1 MTKISEIVDLLEQIA
16 PLSSQEDWDNSG
28 WQVKLKNNNVK
39 KAMLALSVTSDT
51 VKQAISKECELL
63 ITHHPLIFGDLKV
76 IDENKLVGEIITLAT
91 QNNLSIYSS
100 HTSLDVAKGGT
111 RDTLA
116 KVLKMKNVKIQQKY
130 LAIGELE
137 NEMPIDEFILFVK
150 KVLNVKNISLINQP
164 NITKIKK
171 IAICAGSG
179 GDFIGNLDDVDLFL
193 SSDIKYHQTIE
204 ATKFAVIDA
213 GHLETERIVLPELKV
228 LLSNAEIDVFIADE
242 KNLVNIC

>member
-1 MTKISEIVDLLEQIA
+1 MTKISEIIDLLEKMA
-16 PLSSQEDWDNSG
+16 PLSTQEDWDNSG
-28 WQVKLKNNNVK
+28 WQVKLNNNEAK
-39 KAMLALSVTSDT
+39 KVMLALSVTADT
-51 VKQAISKECELL
+51 AKQAISKGCELL
-63 ITHHPLIFGDLKV
+63 ITHHPLIFGDLKQ
-76 IDENKLVGEIITLAT
+76 IDENKFVGEIITLAT
-91 QNNLSIYSS
+91 KNNLSIYSS

-116 KVLKMKNVKIQQKY
+116 KVLELKNIEIQQKY

-137 NEMPIDEFILFVK
+137 NETPIDEFISLIK
-150 KVLNVKNISLINQP
+150 KVLNTKNISLINQP

-213 GHLETERIVLPELKV
+213 GHLETERIVLPELKG
-228 LLSNAEIDVFIADE
+228 LLSNAGVEVFIADE